1 MTITTSLK
9 RLFLN
14 STDLTSEGA
23 IAFAEFLPEARSLLH
38 LDLTSNQIDI
48 SGVLALAVSV
58 KLNST
63 IRCLDINIPP
73 NDPDF
78 SRLSQDILET
88 CVRNTE
94 FAQAEADG
102 KGRKVTIAQPIMKSA
117 LVLNLEE
124 RQKAEEL
131 ESQKRKDMTEQG
143 RTMFAA
149 AEETRDVVRELL
161 EVDRQAAQ
169 RGVIVAP
176 SEVVRDALVQ
186 LQLAE
191 AQLAEAFDAT
201 RQGEQRGAQLV
212 CFPLTRIKTDLS
224 CSIAERA
231 EMLLIELASLLDLA
245 KEVYD
250 RPPPPVRRANGA
262 QRPPNL
268 EIPLPAVPAEEQ
280 PSSPSFSI
288 TSTDSEDSDKPPEAQ
303 STELS
308 SPPVAEASSKPE
320 LSTLSI
326 HSPDSS
332 PPASPSGSHR
342 SPIESSSRSMTLEE
356 GEIFRKGLALGA
368 TEVPDDDDE
377 DEQSGTVSAAQ
388 GNGTGIGLG
397 LGAVSGEDLKN
408 EVSLRSHPDVNTS
421 SDTDPHSL
429 CTAPRS

>member
-1 MTITTSLK
+1 MTVTTSLK

-102 KGRKVTIAQPIMKSA
+102 KGRKVTIAQPIMRSA

-131 ESQKRKDMTEQG
+131 ESQKRKDMSEQG

-176 SEVVRDALVQ
+176 SELVRDALVQ

-201 RQGEQRGAQLV
+201 RQGEQRGSQAL
-212 CFPLTRIKTDLS
+212 LS
-224 CSIAERA
+224 
-231 EMLLIELASLLDLA
+231 LLITDHKKLTSLSPLQNEPNCCSLSLPPFSTSPKKSTIDLLLQSSDLMVLNALRILRSRYLPSPPMNNLPRLRSPSLVPTLKIPINNRKRNLPNLPQHPMLKPLDPNFQLCQSTP
-245 KEVYD
+245 
-250 RPPPPVRRANGA
+250 RNHLLQLLPPVLIALPSN
-262 QRPPNL
+262 PP
-268 EIPLPAVPAEEQ
+268 
-280 PSSPSFSI
+280 
-288 TSTDSEDSDKPPEAQ
+288 
-303 STELS
+303 
-308 SPPVAEASSKPE
+308 
-320 LSTLSI
+320 
-326 HSPDSS
+326 
-332 PPASPSGSHR
+332 
-342 SPIESSSRSMTLEE
+342 
-356 GEIFRKGLALGA
+356 LA
-368 TEVPDDDDE
+368 
-377 DEQSGTVSAAQ
+377 
-388 GNGTGIGLG
+388 
-397 LGAVSGEDLKN
+397 
-408 EVSLRSHPDVNTS
+408 R
-421 SDTDPHSL
+421 
-429 CTAPRS
+429 